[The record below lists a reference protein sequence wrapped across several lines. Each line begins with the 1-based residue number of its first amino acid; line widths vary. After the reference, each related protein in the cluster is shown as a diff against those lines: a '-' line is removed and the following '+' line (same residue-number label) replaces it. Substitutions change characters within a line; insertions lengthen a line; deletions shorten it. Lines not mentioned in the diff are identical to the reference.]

1 MNTKNILVI
10 GGCGFIGSNLCAALL
25 KNSNNKIISLDNYST
40 GTANNHIDG
49 VTYLEGETNDIF
61 QLIKIVPDIVYH
73 LGEYSRVEQSFEDV
87 STVLKSNQTGTS
99 QVLEFV
105 RLNKCKLVYAG
116 SSTKFAHKEAIQNIS
131 PYSFTKAVNTDLVR
145 LYGIWYNINY
155 AITYFYNVYGKNEIS
170 DGKYSTLIEIFR
182 KRMQLR
188 QPLTVVKPGSQRRN
202 FTHVDDIVSGLLL
215 VGEKGYGDNF
225 GIGAAEEYSIIE
237 LAEMFGGKIE
247 WISERKGNR
256 HSSELRTDKVKQ
268 LGWKQQK
275 KLTEYVQL
283 LRGRNWERL

>member
-10 GGCGFIGSNLCAALL
+10 GGCGFIGSNLCAELL
-25 KNSNNKIISLDNYST
+25 KNPNNRISSLDNYST
-40 GTANNHIDG
+40 GTADNHIDG
-49 VTYLEGETNDIF
+49 VTYLKGETNDILK
-61 QLIKIVPDIVYH
+61 LIKIVPDIVYH

-87 STVLKSNQTGTS
+87 STVLKSNLTGTS

-116 SSTKFAHKEAIQNIS
+116 SSTKFAHKDAIHNIS
-131 PYSFTKAVNTDLVR
+131 PYSFTKEVNTDLVKY
-145 LYGIWYNINY
+145 YGIWYDINY

-182 KRMQLR
+182 QQMQFNKA
-188 QPLTVVKPGSQRRN
+188 LTVVKPGSQRRN

-225 GIGAAEEYSIIE
+225 GIGAEEEYSIVE
-237 LAEMFGGKIE
+237 LAEMFGGQIE
-247 WISERKGNR
+247 WVSERKGNR
-256 HSSELRTDKVKQ
+256 QFSELRTDKVKQ
-268 LGWKQQK
+268 LGWQQQH
-275 KLTEYVQL
+275 KLTDYVQL
-283 LRGRNWERL
+283 LRERNWEHL